1 MNANYDMFSKFSGKS
16 VFETL
21 GDVENYSAQKKLT
34 LLECEKFHVYQPKNT
49 VVNIIMSVKKVT

>member
-1 MNANYDMFSKFSGKS
+1 MFSKFSGKS

-21 GDVENYSAQKKLT
+21 GDVENDCAQKKLT
-34 LLECEKFHVYQPKNT
+34 LLECEKFHVCQPKNT